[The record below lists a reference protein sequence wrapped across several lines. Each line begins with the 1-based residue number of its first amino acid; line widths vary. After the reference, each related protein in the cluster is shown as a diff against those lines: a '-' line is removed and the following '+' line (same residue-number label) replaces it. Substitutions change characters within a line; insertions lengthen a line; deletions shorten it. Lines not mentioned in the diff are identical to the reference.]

1 LRSSAR
7 WLTTRQSLVFNMAK
21 QFYVY
26 IMTNKS
32 NRVLYTG
39 ITNNIIRRVSEHR
52 EKRGSSFTTRYCVD
66 KLVYFE
72 VFQHITEAIERE
84 KQIKS
89 GSRNKKIALIE
100 KINLKWKDLYDEI
113 CQ

>member
-1 LRSSAR
+1 
-7 WLTTRQSLVFNMAK
+7 
-21 QFYVY
+21 
-26 IMTNKS
+26 
-32 NRVLYTG
+32 
-39 ITNNIIRRVSEHR
+39 
-52 EKRGSSFTTRYCVD
+52 
-66 KLVYFE
+66 LVYFE